1 MIIILVIY
9 SLKGTKMNYYY
20 SETLLI
26 DKYPGIHLLQD
37 HIGTNYG
44 VPWDDFGYVIT
55 FKVYYVGD
63 SNKIKIGNI
72 KMLSKVNEN
81 TSLYFKE
88 YGQES
93 EPKIININ
101 NLLTEKMLI
110 SIGEDIDYYKK
121 INSLFELEQIDAL
134 LESLCDAGYFHM
146 NHSDYSKWEGYSGSL
161 MRGSSSAAILKK
173 GYQIAVGRYNPTTK
187 FNLNIESLGDSFDP
201 INFKFNLD
209 RKVGKSNICL
219 LIGKNGVGKTHIL
232 KKISEVITGVTDGE
246 EHPPYFHKLIV
257 IAHSPFEEF
266 YTENEIFNKLTVKYS
281 RKGSL
286 ANKKSLKRKRLHVN
300 EYSYIG
306 FRNQKGIFDPE
317 YPVIKSV
324 KSIIKILNYDKEN
337 SWWTEK
343 TRFQLLKETLSISI
357 KFDSISIL
365 DNDDNEII
373 INDKIDRIKEN
384 INLNK
389 GLIFKKDGA
398 IIPLS
403 SGQKIY
409 TYMIPAI
416 ISELEDE
423 SLLILDEPELYLHPE
438 LEVGLINMLK
448 NILDETKS
456 FSIIATHSS
465 ILTREVE
472 RNAVTILRKTEGN
485 TKVFRS
491 SIETYGESIDVI
503 ISEVFD
509 DEYVSK
515 PYQKEIDKYFIR
527 DSSSI
532 SEIKSYIGNDAL
544 AYALSKS
551 DDEKISIEDE

>member
-1 MIIILVIY
+1 
-9 SLKGTKMNYYY
+9 MNFYY

-37 HIGTNYG
+37 HIGTNYS
-44 VPWDDFGYVIT
+44 VPWDDFGYIIT
-55 FKVYYVGD
+55 FKVYFVREID
-63 SNKIKIGNI
+63 KIKIGNI
-72 KMLSKVNEN
+72 KMLSKANEN
-81 TSLYFKE
+81 TSIYFKS
-88 YGQES
+88 YGQEI
-93 EPKIININ
+93 EPKITSIDNILSEN
-101 NLLTEKMLI
+101 KLV

-121 INSLFELEQIDAL
+121 INSLFKPDKIDTL
-134 LESLCDAGYFHM
+134 LESLCDASYFHI
-146 NHSDYSKWEGYSGSL
+146 NHSDYSEWDGYSGSL

-187 FNLNIESLGDSFDP
+187 FELNIESLGDSFDP
-201 INFKFNLD
+201 INFKFDLD

-257 IAHSPFEEF
+257 IAYSPFEEF
-266 YTENEIFNKLTVKYS
+266 YTENEIFDKLTAKYS
-281 RKGSL
+281 RQGSSV
-286 ANKKSLKRKRLHVN
+286 NKKSLKRKRLHVN

-306 FRNQKGIFDPE
+306 FRNQEGDFNPN

-324 KSIIKILNYDKEN
+324 ESFIKILSYDEDNY
-337 SWWTEK
+337 WWTEK
-343 TRFQLLKETLSISI
+343 TRFQLLKETLSNSI
-357 KFDSISIL
+357 EFDSISIL
-365 DNDDNEII
+365 DNDENEIF
-373 INDKIDRIKEN
+373 INEKTKINAIKES
-384 INLNK
+384 INLNR
-389 GLIFKKDGA
+389 GLVFKKDGV
-398 IIPLS
+398 IVPLS

-448 NILDETKS
+448 YILDETKS

-465 ILTREVE
+465 ILTREVG
-472 RNAVTILRKTEGN
+472 RSAVTILRKIEGN

-515 PYQKEIDKYFIR
+515 PYQKEIDKYFIQN
-527 DSSSI
+527 SSSV
-532 SEIKSYIGNDAL
+532 SEIKGYIGNDAL

-551 DDEKISIEDE
+551 DDEKLSVEDE

>member
-1 MIIILVIY
+1 MD
-9 SLKGTKMNYYY
+9 YYY
-20 SETLLI
+20 SETLMI

-44 VPWDDFGYVIT
+44 VPWDDFGYIIT
-55 FKVYYVGD
+55 FKVYYVRD
-63 SNKIKIGNI
+63 IDKIKIGNI
-72 KMLSKVNEN
+72 KMLSKANEN

-88 YGQES
+88 HGE
-93 EPKIININ
+93 EIELKIININ
-101 NLLTEKMLI
+101 GALSENKLV

-121 INSLFELEQIDAL
+121 INTLFQPEKIDAL
-134 LESLCDAGYFHM
+134 LESLCDAGYFLR
-146 NHSDYSKWEGYSGSL
+146 NQGEYSEWSGYSGSL

-173 GYQIAVGRYNPTTK
+173 GYQIALGRYNPKTK
-187 FNLNIESLGDSFDP
+187 FELNIESLGDSFDP
-201 INFKFNLD
+201 ISFKFNMN

-219 LIGKNGVGKTHIL
+219 IIGKNGVGKTHIL
-232 KKISEVITGVTDGE
+232 KIISEVITGVTDGE

-257 IAHSPFEEF
+257 IAHSPFEDF

-281 RKGSL
+281 REGSL

-306 FRNQKGIFDPE
+306 FRNQDGIFDPE
-317 YPVIKSV
+317 YPVLKSV
-324 KSIIKILNYDKEN
+324 ESIIKILSYDEEN
-337 SWWTEK
+337 DWWNDK

-357 KFDSISIL
+357 EFDSISIL
-365 DNDDNEII
+365 DNGGDEICINEETK
-373 INDKIDRIKEN
+373 INSIKEN
-384 INLNK
+384 INLKK
-389 GLIFKKDGA
+389 GLIFKKHGA
-398 IIPLS
+398 TIPLS

-416 ISELEDE
+416 ISELEEE

-472 RNAVTILRKTEGN
+472 RDAVTILRKIEGN

-491 SIETYGESIDVI
+491 SVETYGESIDVI
-503 ISEVFD
+503 VSEVFD

-532 SEIKSYIGNDAL
+532 SEIKGYIGNDAL

-551 DDEKISIEDE
+551 DDDKMSFEDE

>member
-1 MIIILVIY
+1 
-9 SLKGTKMNYYY
+9 MNYYY
-20 SETLLI
+20 SETLII

-37 HIGTNYG
+37 HIGTNYE
-44 VPWDDFGYVIT
+44 VPWDDFGYIIT
-55 FKVYYVGD
+55 FKVYYVRESD
-63 SNKIKIGNI
+63 KIKIGNI
-72 KMLSKVNEN
+72 KMLCNGNEN
-81 TSLYFKE
+81 TSLYFKK
-88 YGQES
+88 YGKEIEHKVLKINGLLS
-93 EPKIININ
+93 EDKFV
-101 NLLTEKMLI
+101 

-121 INSLFELEQIDAL
+121 INSLFKLEEVDSL
-134 LESLCDAGYFHM
+134 LEFLCDAGYFHR
-146 NHSDYSKWEGYSGSL
+146 NYERYSEWDGYSGSL

-187 FNLNIESLGDSFDP
+187 FDLVIESLGDSFDP

-232 KKISEVITGVTDGE
+232 KRISEVITGVTDSE

-257 IAHSPFEEF
+257 IAYSPFEDF

-281 RKGSL
+281 PQGSST
-286 ANKKSLKRKRLHVN
+286 NKKSLKRKRLHVN

-306 FRNQKGIFDPE
+306 FRNQDGSFEPE
-317 YPVIKSV
+317 YPVVKSV
-324 KSIIKILNYDKEN
+324 ESIVNILNYDEEN
-337 SWWTEK
+337 GWWAEK
-343 TRFQLLKETLSISI
+343 TRLQLLKETLSISI
-357 KFDSISIL
+357 DFDLISIL
-365 DNDDNEII
+365 DNDGNEIV
-373 INDKIDRIKEN
+373 INEEIKINELKD
-384 INLNK
+384 NLNLQK
-389 GLIFKKDGA
+389 GLIFKKNGK

-409 TYMIPAI
+409 TYMLPAI

-448 NILDETKS
+448 NILNETKS

-472 RNAVTILRKTEGN
+472 RNAVTILRKIDGN

-491 SIETYGESIDVI
+491 SVETYGESIDVI
-503 ISEVFD
+503 VSEVFD
-509 DEYVSK
+509 DEYISK
-515 PYQKEIDKYFIR
+515 PYQKDIDKYFNHN
-527 DSSSI
+527 SSSV
-532 SEIKSYIGNDAL
+532 SEIKEYIGNDAL

-551 DDEKISIEDE
+551 DDEKMSVEEE

>member
-1 MIIILVIY
+1 
-9 SLKGTKMNYYY
+9 MNYYY

-26 DKYPGIHLLQD
+26 DKYPGVHLLQD
-37 HIGTNYG
+37 HIGTNYD

-55 FKVYYVGD
+55 FKVYFVKD
-63 SNKIKIGNI
+63 SGKIKIGNI
-72 KMLSKVNEN
+72 KMLYKENEN

-88 YGQES
+88 CGQEI

-101 NLLTEKMLI
+101 GLLSEHKLV

-121 INSLFELEQIDAL
+121 INSLFKLEQTDSL

-146 NHSDYSKWEGYSGSL
+146 NYRDYSEWEGYSGSL

-187 FNLNIESLGDSFDP
+187 FDLNIESLGNSFDP
-201 INFKFNLD
+201 VNFKFNLD

-257 IAHSPFEEF
+257 IAYSPFEDF

-281 RKGSL
+281 RQGSL
-286 ANKKSLKRKRLHVN
+286 ANKKSSKRKRLHVN

-306 FRNQKGIFDPE
+306 FRNQEGIFDPE
-317 YPVIKSV
+317 YPVVKSIE
-324 KSIIKILNYDKEN
+324 SIIKILSYDEDN
-337 SWWTEK
+337 SWWTDK

-357 KFDSISIL
+357 NFDSISIL
-365 DNDDNEII
+365 DNDGSEILINEKTKV
-373 INDKIDRIKEN
+373 NSIKEN
-384 INLNK
+384 INIEK
-389 GLIFKKDGA
+389 RLIFKKDGE
-398 IIPLS
+398 IVPLS

-416 ISELEDE
+416 ISELEEE

-472 RNAVTILRKTEGN
+472 RNAVSILRRIEGS
-485 TKVFRS
+485 TKVYRS
-491 SIETYGESIDVI
+491 SVETYGESIDVI

-515 PYQKEIDKYFIR
+515 SYQKEIDKYFIR
-527 DSSSI
+527 NNSSI
-532 SEIKSYIGNDAL
+532 SEIKGYIGNDAL

-551 DDEKISIEDE
+551 DDEKMSVEDE

>member
-1 MIIILVIY
+1 
-9 SLKGTKMNYYY
+9 MNFYY

-37 HIGTNYG
+37 HIGTNYN
-44 VPWDDFGYVIT
+44 VPWDDYGYIIT
-55 FKVYYVGD
+55 FKVYLIRESDKV
-63 SNKIKIGNI
+63 KIGNI

-81 TSLYFKE
+81 TSIYFKE
-88 YGQES
+88 YGQEI
-93 EPKIININ
+93 EPKVIKIDDI
-101 NLLTEKMLI
+101 LSEKKLV

-121 INSLFELEQIDAL
+121 INLLFELEQIDSL
-134 LESLCDAGYFHM
+134 LESLCDAGYFRD
-146 NHSDYSKWEGYSGSL
+146 NYSDYSEWDGYSGSL

-187 FNLNIESLGDSFDP
+187 FDLNIESLGDSFDP

-209 RKVGKSNICL
+209 RKLGKSNICL

-257 IAHSPFEEF
+257 IAYSPFEDF
-266 YTENEIFNKLTVKYS
+266 YTENEIFNKLAMKYS
-281 RKGSL
+281 RQGSTS
-286 ANKKSLKRKRLHVN
+286 NKKSLKRKRLHVN

-306 FRNQKGIFDPE
+306 FRNQEGNFNPN
-317 YPVIKSV
+317 YPVVKSV
-324 KSIIKILNYDKEN
+324 ESFIKILSYDEENY
-337 SWWTEK
+337 WWTEK
-343 TRFQLLKETLSISI
+343 TRFQLLKDTLSISI
-357 KFDSISIL
+357 TFDSISIL
-365 DNDDNEII
+365 DNDENEIFI
-373 INDKIDRIKEN
+373 SEKTKINAIKEN
-384 INLNK
+384 INLNS
-389 GLIFKKDGA
+389 GLVFKKDGV
-398 IIPLS
+398 IVPLS

-416 ISELEDE
+416 ISELDEE

-448 NILDETKS
+448 YILDETKS

-472 RNAVTILRKTEGN
+472 RNAVTILRKEQGN
-485 TKVFRS
+485 TKVFKP

-509 DEYVSK
+509 DEYISK
-515 PYQKEIDKYFIR
+515 PYQKEIDKYFIQG
-527 DSSSI
+527 SSSV
-532 SEIKSYIGNDAL
+532 SEIKGYIGNDAL
-544 AYALSKS
+544 VYALSKS
-551 DDEKISIEDE
+551 DDDKISVEDE